1 MLGWNASQ
9 EIGARSFFA
18 DIPKEKSAAENWQRS
33 NTVTRYTHLTR
44 AIQTPERNKTALYFV
59 AFVATNKARAPQQN
73 IRFVGVRGTTG
84 CGAGLPKPG
93 ATPSLCDIVSQRA
106 KSVKPSGA
114 VFYNAAPKAHQPW
127 HKPP

>member
-18 DIPKEKSAAENWQRS
+18 DIPKEKKRCRKIDSAFPVS
-33 NTVTRYTHLTR
+33 HYSHLTR
-44 AIQTPERNKTALYFV
+44 AIQIPERNKTALYFV

-84 CGAGLPKPG
+84 YGAGLLKPG
-93 ATPSLCDIVSQRA
+93 ATPSLWEHCIA
-106 KSVKPSGA
+106 KGKICQ
-114 VFYNAAPKAHQPW
+114 APRRGFLYRCSKSTSAIA
-127 HKPP
+127 

>member
-44 AIQTPERNKTALYFV
+44 AIQIPERNKTALYFV
-59 AFVATNKARAPQQN
+59 AFIATNKARAPQQN

-93 ATPSLCDIVSQRA
+93 ATPSLWEHCIAEGKICQAPRRGFLYLCS
-106 KSVKPSGA
+106 KSTSA
-114 VFYNAAPKAHQPW
+114 IA
-127 HKPP
+127 